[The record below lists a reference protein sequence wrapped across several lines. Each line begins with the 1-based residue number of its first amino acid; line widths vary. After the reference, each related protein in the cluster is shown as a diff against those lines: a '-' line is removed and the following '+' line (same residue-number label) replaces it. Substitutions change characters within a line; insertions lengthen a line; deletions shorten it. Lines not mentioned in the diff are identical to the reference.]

1 MELVAGNLLSL
12 PLFFL
17 NEQLAERDLEKPDL
31 IIDITLDDALL
42 AELCINPAVDESAC
56 LYIENYALSSV
67 SEHFKVM
74 LESGHHAELQI
85 NHGPMIAV
93 LLNTEDEQ
101 VFVSPHID
109 CMPTFDLDLDD
120 AIEN

>member
-17 NEQLAERDLEKPDL
+17 NEQLAQRDLEQPDL
-31 IIDITLDDALL
+31 VIDITLDDALL
-42 AELCINPAVDESAC
+42 AELCINPAPEESAC
-56 LYIENYALSSV
+56 LYIENYALSAI
-67 SEHFKVM
+67 SEQFKVT
-74 LESGHHAELQI
+74 LDNGHHAELQI

-109 CMPTFDLDLDD
+109 CMPTFDLGLDE
-120 AIEN
+120 AIEE